1 MGKYSKNHKGG
12 HQHQWNGKK
21 KSVVE
26 AENASF
32 RKRREDEMNA
42 RKTSEN
48 QGFGGAGRGG
58 GRGGAYKPPNQ
69 QGRRDVKYEFSE
81 KRQDESLVLPKME
94 ITAFPNL
101 MRREEMLDELR
112 CFRRFKEDKSI
123 KSLSKIDLTMLFF
136 KHCATL
142 PQRKIRLKE
151 RLQAQER
158 SSKGQVQY
166 RESVDSLLSRLKN
179 PELSPKEPKNNQD
192 LASES
197 VQKPENPSRKRTN
210 SANGPILLS
219 DFEYSEDPDVKRAHY
234 ESRERTF
241 GAMLFP
247 NTFPA
252 KSSFGNVYECVDENS
267 KNP

>member
-179 PELSPKEPKNNQD
+179 PESKQTAAPAMKTKKILLKRKKPTDTTPKTTITSNKLGFIP
-192 LASES
+192 L
-197 VQKPENPSRKRTN
+197 QKETDTPQAKYSRK
-210 SANGPILLS
+210 
-219 DFEYSEDPDVKRAHY
+219 DH
-234 ESRERTF
+234 
-241 GAMLFP
+241 
-247 NTFPA
+247 
-252 KSSFGNVYECVDENS
+252 
-267 KNP
+267 